1 MRYLFGFL
9 TVLLLFGCQ
18 TYSEDELDEF
28 DIQIKSYIKK
38 NDLKMARSSSGLY
51 YRFDEEGEGKKVK
64 YQDSIA
70 VVYKGKLLSGQIF
83 DEQEEPI
90 TFAVKD
96 MIGGWK
102 EALLM
107 MKKGTSLSI
116 IVPPQ
121 LGYGNH
127 DLDDIPPH
135 SILWF
140 NLTVV
145 DIK

>member
-1 MRYLFGFL
+1 MRHLISFL
-9 TVLLLFGCQ
+9 IVILLAGCQ
-18 TYSEDELDEF
+18 TYSEDELDDF
-28 DIQIKSYIKK
+28 DQQIKSYMKK
-38 NDLKMARSSSGLY
+38 NELKMTRSTSGLY
-51 YRFDEEGEGKKVK
+51 YRFDEEGEGRKVK
-64 YQDSIA
+64 YQDSIV
-70 VVYKGKLLSGQIF
+70 VVYKGKLLSGQVF

-107 MKKGTSLSI
+107 MKKGSSISI

-121 LGYGNH
+121 LGYGSH

-140 NLTVV
+140 NLSVL